1 MFWAVNTDRQVKHR
15 KRERE
20 EQISRNDAV
29 SEGTWREILSVSLG
43 CRSWESAATDN
54 ESPSLSHAPES
65 RSQGP
70 RPFRPPA
77 SFLFL
82 LCFLSHC
89 PQVETLTGRPVG
101 LQMTI
106 IMCVLSALLC

>member
-1 MFWAVNTDRQVKHR
+1 MFWAVNIDHQVKHR
-15 KRERE
+15 KRER
-20 EQISRNDAV
+20 STNFPNDAV

-43 CRSWESAATDN
+43 CRSWESAGTDN

-70 RPFRPPA
+70 RLFRPPA

-82 LCFLSHC
+82 LCFLSPS